1 MGSARFDLARGG
13 RHALAR
19 TGSGGGDGASRLFGS
34 TTTGRIRLFRCTFR
48 YPDRTKRLLYTG
60 MAPPSVYPK
69 YSDVEARY
77 ENRRRRV
84 LADFPWLEF
93 YMEECIRFSHGFNNE
108 MSSFINENVKSD
120 LNDSLYK
127 RTAIVH
133 SLYSRNNLYLRSAY
147 GSVLDGYASTPAAML
162 RAVYEA
168 VLAQYWVSLCEDE
181 DVGEYWKRSMP
192 PPRVPSFSDLKRKL
206 YVGENLARAGH
217 AYNRLSAYA
226 HPNPR
231 ALDLKYDR
239 DQMHGVIEL
248 MFTLSLFNTLSYSQL
263 YSHFEASTT
272 NMVGKNTDMFVKEML
287 HRGNYKLDVMLFP
300 NRPEFATR
308 LAWSPSVDTLG
319 A

>member
-1 MGSARFDLARGG
+1 MYD
-13 RHALAR
+13 
-19 TGSGGGDGASRLFGS
+19 
-34 TTTGRIRLFRCTFR
+34 
-48 YPDRTKRLLYTG
+48 
-60 MAPPSVYPK
+60 K
-69 YSDVEARY
+69 YSDVEERY
-77 ENRRRRV
+77 ESRRRRV

-93 YMEECIRFSHGFNNE
+93 YMEECIRFSHDFNNE

-120 LNDSLYK
+120 LNERLYK

-147 GSVLDGYASTPAAML
+147 GSVLDGYASPPAAML

-168 VLAQYWVSLCEDE
+168 IVAQYWVSLCEDE

-192 PPRVPSFSDLKRKL
+192 PPKVHSFNDLKQKL

-217 AYNRLSAYA
+217 AYDRLSAYA

-263 YSHFEASTT
+263 YSHFEASIT

-287 HRGNYKLDVMLFP
+287 HRGNYKLDIMLFP
-300 NRPEFATR
+300 NRPKFATR
-308 LAWSPSVDTLG
+308 LVWSPSLDTPG